1 MPFMGS
7 PSSESTP
14 DFSGAVSLKS
24 IISADRL
31 WLSYTIMKP
40 PPPIPV
46 ECMLMT
52 PTQSV
57 VATAASTADPPFFR
71 IFLPTLEH
79 SALSEA
85 TAACRYANCFVGT
98 LTFVGLLSKWLTV
111 IESLG
116 NWKSFTKKE
125 VCPLLERQ
133 MYCTVECPVSCIM
146 FSCSD
151 AMHCL
156 PLRNYLFHST
166 KKTPDVCRVWNKGID
181 D

>member
-24 IISADRL
+24 ITSADRL

-57 VATAASTADPPFFR
+57 LATAASTADPPFFR
-71 IFLPTLEH
+71 IFFPTLEH

-85 TAACRYANCFVGT
+85 TAAWRYANCFVGT
-98 LTFVGLLSKWLTV
+98 LTFVGLLSKWLTI
-111 IESLG
+111 IEFRWSERDLPERKFDP
-116 NWKSFTKKE
+116 N
-125 VCPLLERQ
+125 VYPLLERQ
-133 MYCTVECPVSCIM
+133 MHFSFECPVSCITI
-146 FSCSD
+146 SCSD
-151 AMHCL
+151 AML
-156 PLRNYLFHST
+156 
-166 KKTPDVCRVWNKGID
+166 
-181 D
+181 